1 MSYLAILNVLTTL
14 ALAAGLFFLLVGAL
28 GVLRLPDVYLRMIAA
43 SKCVTLGITG
53 MLLGSVFHFAAI
65 GTSGEAAPAGPAEGS
80 SALAA
85 STKAVLVI
93 LFQFVAGP
101 VGTFMLARSAH
112 IDRVRMWKGTL
123 SDDLSDDAGEGAEK
137 AKQAPPEGREADAA
151 PDYADKLEPQR

>member
-1 MSYLAILNVLTTL
+1 MNHLMILNVLTTV
-14 ALAAGLFFLLVGAL
+14 ALAVGLFFLVVGAL

-53 MLLGSVFHFAAI
+53 MLLASVFHFTAI
-65 GTSGEAAPAGPAEGS
+65 GTSGDAAPEGS

-123 SDDLSDDAGEGAEK
+123 SDDLAEDVGER
-137 AKQAPPEGREADAA
+137 PE
-151 PDYADKLEPQR
+151 

>member
-1 MSYLAILNVLTTL
+1 MNHLAILNVLTTL
-14 ALAAGLFFLLVGAL
+14 ALVTGLFFLLVGAL
-28 GVLRLPDVYLRMIAA
+28 GVYRLPDVYLRMIAA

-53 MLLGSVFHFAAI
+53 MLLASVLHFAAI
-65 GTSGEAAPAGPAEGS
+65 GTSGEAAPEGS
-80 SALAA
+80 SAVAA

-123 SDDLSDDAGEGAEK
+123 SDDLSDDVGEG
-137 AKQAPPEGREADAA
+137 PE
-151 PDYADKLEPQR
+151 